1 MKVGVI
7 SDVHSNRIALDA
19 VLDDMPPVEALL
31 CAGDVV
37 GYNPWPADCVDT
49 ISDRATA
56 CVMGNHDRAVVAET
70 PFAFNGMAKAGVEYS
85 RAELNDLQRDWL
97 AHLPDSCLACDGR
110 VKIVHGHPDNPDH
123 YTYPEEFDADMLGDE
138 DVLVMGHTHIQHHE
152 TYDDGIVMNPG
163 SVGQPRDGN
172 PGRGVRR
179 PRPRRTD
186 RGRTAG
192 RVRHRSR
199 TGSSSGDR
207 TPRQNRCAVG
217 GRPVVERHRIPRN
230 EPIESFPG
238 RIPIR
243 IELSQPANVFTGE

>member
-49 ISDRATA
+49 ISDRTAA

-70 PFAFNGMAKAGVEYS
+70 PFAFNGMAKAGVEHS

-138 DVLVMGHTHIQHHE
+138 DVLVMGHTHVQHHE

-172 PGRGVRR
+172 PDAAYAVLDLDELTVDERRVEYDIEAVQEAVRETGLPDKIGARLAEGR
-179 PRPRRTD
+179 
-186 RGRTAG
+186 
-192 RVRHRSR
+192 
-199 TGSSSGDR
+199 
-207 TPRQNRCAVG
+207 
-217 GRPVVERHRIPRN
+217 
-230 EPIESFPG
+230 
-238 RIPIR
+238 
-243 IELSQPANVFTGE
+243 